1 MLFLINE
8 LKIFISIIFS
18 LTVTDAL
25 KILKLASKYEPT
37 VIQAIEQI
45 VNIDDSYLMAN
56 FVKMTQR
63 AR

>member
-18 LTVTDAL
+18 LTFTDAL
-25 KILKLASKYEPT
+25 KILKLASKYKPT
-37 VIQAIEQI
+37 VVQAIEQS
-45 VNIDDSYLMAN
+45 VYIDASYLMAK